1 MVKTFKSMKFV
12 LVLKKTANQNI
23 VTYQYSVLIGQ
34 LLSTGTNF
42 VLKKFCDRKTSI
54 IVTFLSI
61 VD

>member
-1 MVKTFKSMKFV
+1 MKFL

-34 LLSTGTNF
+34 LLSTGTHF